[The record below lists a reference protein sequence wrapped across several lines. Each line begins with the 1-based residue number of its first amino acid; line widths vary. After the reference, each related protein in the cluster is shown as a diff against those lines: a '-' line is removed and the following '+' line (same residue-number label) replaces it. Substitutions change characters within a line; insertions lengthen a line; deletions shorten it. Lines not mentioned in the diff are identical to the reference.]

1 MAKPRILF
9 MGTPEFAV
17 PSLEALIAH
26 DCSIVGVV
34 TQPDKPKGRG
44 RKTASS
50 AVKECAEKHALPVYQ
65 PQRVRDA
72 DFLSTF
78 DALAPDMVVLVAFG
92 QILPREIIDGPPL
105 GCINVHPSLLP
116 SYRGAAP
123 INWAIIN
130 GDTKTGVTIM
140 YMSEEVDA
148 GDMIL
153 QREVPIESD
162 DTYDDLSRR
171 LSTLGATCLVDS
183 IDDVQMG
190 TANRTAQNHSRATF
204 APRITPETGHI
215 NWNDSVVNIVNLIR
229 GLSSIPGAYSFLRAR
244 KFKVFSAAAVQ
255 KKTSGE
261 KAPGTIGQFMESGLQ
276 ITAGDGHVYLQD
288 VQLEGKRRM
297 AIDDFLRGFPLTDD
311 DILD

>member
-1 MAKPRILF
+1 
-9 MGTPEFAV
+9 
-17 PSLEALIAH
+17 
-26 DCSIVGVV
+26 
-34 TQPDKPKGRG
+34 
-44 RKTASS
+44 
-50 AVKECAEKHALPVYQ
+50 
-65 PQRVRDA
+65 
-72 DFLSTF
+72 
-78 DALAPDMVVLVAFG
+78 
-92 QILPREIIDGPPL
+92 
-105 GCINVHPSLLP
+105 
-116 SYRGAAP
+116 
-123 INWAIIN
+123 
-130 GDTKTGVTIM
+130 M